1 MTHIDD
7 DALQEYAADVHGTL
21 PGRPEIEAHL
31 SVCLHCR
38 TRLGS
43 SDMFLET
50 IASPE
55 AWETAEAAVDA
66 EGDRQRLVAFAAR
79 VQHEYAEAEARL
91 APFLNNPLAFLRM
104 RVERR
109 QEYRTAGAVRLLV
122 EAAHASCE
130 REPMHAR
137 NIAEAAVAIADQLTL
152 AEYPAPVLYM
162 LHGLAWKER
171 ANAMRFIGEYQEAL
185 VSLDRSER
193 EFQRLP
199 MRSIELGNIAYI
211 RAVVLTYMDRLDEAE
226 RFAAESAGLFAAFG
240 DTERWLLST
249 AAQAAILYYRSDYT
263 AALAIFERLL
273 RHAEENG
280 ATVEIARHST
290 NAGVCCVKIGNAAQ
304 AARHLLIAR
313 QIYTRLEN
321 ELEVVRVDR
330 WMAVLSRVDGD
341 LTESITRL
349 RRVRSEFERLSLLD
363 DAALATIDLVES
375 LIMAGQTSEI
385 AEVCSDTMRYIRRAG
400 NNRQAFISWCRRAV
414 DVYLAACYSAR
425 SRATTSEFADK
436 FGVTAPSLTRI
447 FRRLFK
453 QTPLEYFRLRQLQH
467 AALLLQQSGQT
478 TDQIA
483 ENSALGTRAT
493 LFRRFADQF
502 GVTPEEYRR
511 LAHRL

>member
-31 SVCLHCR
+31 NVCLHCR

-91 APFLNNPLAFLRM
+91 APFLKNPLAFLRM

-137 NIAEAAVAIADQLTL
+137 NIAEAAVAIADQLPL
-152 AEYPAPVLYM
+152 AEYPAPVLFM

-171 ANAMRFIGEYQEAL
+171 ANAMRFIGEYQEAI

-199 MRSIELGNIAYI
+199 MRSIELGNIAYT

-273 RHAEENG
+273 KVAEADNNPME
-280 ATVEIARHST
+280 TARNSS
-290 NAGVCCVKIGNAAQ
+290 NVGVCCVQIGNTARAAGC
-304 AARHLLIAR
+304 LLVAHRIFV
-313 QIYTRLEN
+313 
-321 ELEVVRVDR
+321 ELQNKPELVRIER
-330 WMAVLSRVDGD
+330 WLGVLSRVGGNVTD
-341 LTESITRL
+341 SVVRL
-349 RRVRSEFERLSLLD
+349 RSARTEFDRLGLLY
-363 DAALATIDLVES
+363 DAGLATIDLVES
-375 LIMAGQTSEI
+375 LIVAGQTSEI
-385 AEVCSDTMRYIRRAG
+385 PKLCSEAMRYIRRAG
-400 NNRQAFISWCRRAV
+400 NRRQALIAAA
-414 DVYLAACYSAR
+414 YLKEAAGLHQLTLPKVEHVRKFVQRLDAR
-425 SRATTSEFADK
+425 
-436 FGVTAPSLTRI
+436 PSL
-447 FRRLFK
+447 
-453 QTPLEYFRLRQLQH
+453 
-467 AALLLQQSGQT
+467 
-478 TDQIA
+478 
-483 ENSALGTRAT
+483 
-493 LFRRFADQF
+493 RFEPPAD
-502 GVTPEEYRR
+502 
-511 LAHRL
+511 